1 MKSLYILF
9 KVLVLIIFMNSC
21 SDSDKDKT
29 EKTPKVK
36 AKKYKNLDAYAK
48 EHIKLQLRIP
58 NS

>member
-21 SDSDKDKT
+21 SDLYKDKAK
-29 EKTPKVK
+29 KTPKVK

-48 EHIKLQLRIP
+48 KHIKLQLRIP
-58 NS
+58 N